1 MNFYYLGYPTTKN
14 SFTESTIAQGCAFM
28 NLFRTNQLEVN
39 FKLAKTNG
47 LPKYRNLTTVL
58 NIPVLLWVI
67 HLD

>member
-1 MNFYYLGYPTTKN
+1 
-14 SFTESTIAQGCAFM
+14 M